1 VTRSRKVVIP
11 LVLIAVAVI
20 GAMRLVATKSDVP
33 AAAPE
38 EKVWVVETSAVAF
51 TDEQPDLVLFGE
63 VVAAREVALRARVG
77 GPVQSVAD
85 NFVDGGTVEAGD
97 VLVSIDPFDFEQDV
111 VERRAGLDEAKARRA
126 EMTSAIAVERAM
138 LVEDERQLAITGRD
152 VARRESL
159 VGNAVSEKG
168 LDEARMTLSR
178 AEAQRLA
185 RRQAISTLEARIEQQ
200 AAVIARAE
208 AALARAE
215 RALADTALK
224 APFAGYI
231 AEASAQPGEQLS
243 RGDLLARLIDSGRL
257 EVRFHMSETQF
268 GRAFADAAADAP
280 RGAEVR
286 WHIGDSLRRFAAEV
300 DRIDSEIDPASGGVT
315 AFARFTE
322 PSKNA
327 FAGLRP
333 GAFVEISV
341 PGRRYRQVA
350 RLPATALHDD
360 ATVYVVVEDRLQPR
374 AVALERRD
382 GESVLVIGELGEGEQ
397 VAVTRFTEIG
407 PGVKV
412 SVR

>member
-1 VTRSRKVVIP
+1 
-11 LVLIAVAVI
+11 
-20 GAMRLVATKSDVP
+20 
-33 AAAPE
+33 
-38 EKVWVVETSAVAF
+38 
-51 TDEQPDLVLFGE
+51 
-63 VVAAREVALRARVG
+63 
-77 GPVQSVAD
+77 
-85 NFVDGGTVEAGD
+85 
-97 VLVSIDPFDFEQDV
+97 V
-111 VERRAGLDEAKARRA
+111 VERRAALDEAKARRA
-126 EMTSAIAVERAM
+126 EMASAIVVERAM

-152 VARRESL
+152 VARRQSL

-178 AEAQRLA
+178 AEAQRLG
-185 RRQAISTLEARIEQQ
+185 RHQAISTLEARIEQQ

-231 AEASAQPGEQLS
+231 AGAGTQPGEQLS

-268 GRAFADAAADAP
+268 GRAFAAAAGAAP
-280 RGAEVR
+280 RAAEVR
-286 WHIGDSLRRFAAEV
+286 WRIGDSVRRFAAEV
-300 DRIDSEIDPASGGVT
+300 DRIDSEIDPTSGGVT
-315 AFARFTE
+315 AYARLTE
-322 PSKNA
+322 ASETA

-360 ATVYVVVEDRLQPR
+360 ATVYVVVEERLQPR